1 MKRKWTDALS
11 PVRRQSLFMDR
22 MVAVC
27 RMLPQWTERTDGGGL
42 VRLLVYHITL
52 HANPAFLLTHGLV
65 SGGYRRGMM
74 ENQDLGLKLPGCLW
88 AQLRGNHHHAL
99 PDG

>member
-1 MKRKWTDALS
+1 
-11 PVRRQSLFMDR
+11 MDR

-42 VRLLVYHITL
+42 DRLLFYHITL
-52 HANPAFLLTHGLV
+52 NANSAFLLTHGLV

>member
-1 MKRKWTDALS
+1 MVWLGCLS
-11 PVRRQSLFMDR
+11 VTL
-22 MVAVC
+22 A
-27 RMLPQWTERTDGGGL
+27 W
-42 VRLLVYHITL
+42 LLTQ
-52 HANPAFLLTHGLV
+52 AFLLTHGLV
-65 SGGYRRGMM
+65 SGGYCGGVM